1 MEKQPKYQI
10 AVLSLSNYITVLV
23 NTVLFPV
30 FPLIAKALDLTL
42 KDLAVMVGI
51 VSFPSATINLFSGLI
66 ADRLGRKK
74 VIVISLF
81 IYGLGGLV
89 AGLSAIFLK
98 GDAYPYILVGRL
110 LQGIGSSTPMYLTVA
125 LVGDL
130 FDGPQR
136 TKNLGFLE
144 TASSMGKVSSPI
156 IGAIVG
162 LISWYAVFF
171 IYPILAFPIAVITWF
186 YIKEPVEAG
195 NVSWAEQKKALG
207 IFKKFSRL
215 LSIMAAF
222 LIIFC
227 TIGTGFWLSDYLE
240 STLKMNQVLRG
251 VIIATPAITMM
262 LTTLFAG
269 KFCKSINPRYLMGF
283 GLIFMASGMALIV
296 LTTKT
301 IFFWFVIGLIG
312 IGAGFAMPIVDTV
325 STSVK
330 DETIRGQVAT
340 IYGSSRTLGGAFAP
354 MVFSFLLKKSL
365 ALTFYSTAVFTIV
378 IGLSILFFLREKEI
392 LPADFVNSEGKEN

>member
-1 MEKQPKYQI
+1 MKKQNTFKMAI
-10 AVLSLSNYITVLV
+10 LASSNYITVLV
-23 NTVLFPV
+23 NTVLFPI

-42 KDLAVMVGI
+42 KDLAIMVGI
-51 VSFPSATINLFSGLI
+51 VSFPSATINLFSGVI

-74 VIVISLF
+74 VIVISLI

-98 GDAYPYILVGRL
+98 ENAYPYILAGRL

-130 FDGPQR
+130 FDGVQR

-144 TASSMGKVSSPI
+144 TASSLGKVSSPI
-156 IGAIVG
+156 IGAVIG
-162 LISWYAVFF
+162 LISWYAIFF
-171 IYPILAFPIAVITWF
+171 IYPILAFPIAVLTWF

-195 NVSWAEQKKALG
+195 EINFENQKKAFI
-207 IFKKFSRL
+207 IFKNPSRL
-215 LSIMAAF
+215 LSLWAAF

-240 STLKMNQVLRG
+240 STLKINQILRG

-262 LTTLFAG
+262 LTTLLAG
-269 KFCKSINPRYLMGF
+269 KISASINPRFIMGIGIILMAAGMF
-283 GLIFMASGMALIV
+283 LIALTLKTV
-296 LTTKT
+296 L
-301 IFFWFVIGLIG
+301 FWFVIGLIG
-312 IGAGFAMPIVDTV
+312 VGAGLAMPIIDAV

-330 DETIRGQVAT
+330 EEAIRGQVAT
-340 IYGSSRTLGGAFAP
+340 IFGSSRTFGGAFAP
-354 MVFSFLLKKSL
+354 IIFSFLLHHGISI
-365 ALTFYSTAVFTIV
+365 TFYPIAAITALAGISIV
-378 IGLSILFFLREKEI
+378 FFLKEKDV
-392 LPADFVNSEGKEN
+392 LPDDLLAHSK

>member
-1 MEKQPKYQI
+1 MKKENNYQVF
-10 AVLSLSNYITVLV
+10 VLSLSNYITVLV
-23 NTVLFPV
+23 NTVLFPI
-30 FPLIAKALDLTL
+30 FPLVAKALGLTL

-51 VSFPSATINLFSGLI
+51 VSFPSAAINLFSGVI

-98 GDAYPYILVGRL
+98 GDAYPYILCGRL

-130 FDGPQR
+130 FDGVQR
-136 TKNLGFLE
+136 TKNLGYLE
-144 TASSMGKVSSPI
+144 TANSLGKVSSPI
-156 IGAIVG
+156 IGAIIG
-162 LISWYAVFF
+162 LISWYAIFF
-171 IYPILAFPIAVITWF
+171 IYPILAFPIALITWI
-186 YIKEPVEAG
+186 YIKEPVSA
-195 NVSWAEQKKALG
+195 NDIAWSEQKKAFA
-207 IFKKFSRL
+207 IFKNTSRI
-215 LSIMAAF
+215 LSILAAF

-240 STLKMNQVLRG
+240 STLKINQVIRG

-269 KFCKSINPRYLMGF
+269 KFCKSINPRLIMGF
-283 GLIFMASGMALIV
+283 GLIIMAFGMFLIV

-301 IFFWFVIGLIG
+301 VFFWFVIGLIG
-312 IGAGFAMPIVDTV
+312 VGAGFAMPIVDTV

-330 DETIRGQVAT
+330 DKSIRGQVAT
-340 IYGSSRTLGGAFAP
+340 IFGSSRTLGGAFAP
-354 MVFSFLLKKSL
+354 MTFSFLLKASL
-365 ALTFYSTAVFTIV
+365 SLTFYSIAIITAIV
-378 IGLSILFFLREKEI
+378 GICILIFLNETEI
-392 LPADFVNSEGKEN
+392 FPSDLI